1 MRVEQDG
8 RTLRK
13 ILAITLASDAEMIG
27 KESDTI
33 QIRVAGELMT
43 MSGLVGWIML
53 LLLLTTTQMQCTS
66 LGSFTKRL
74 RDMARQDTGK
84 RSQRL

>member
-13 ILAITLASDAEMIG
+13 TLAITLASDAEMIG
-27 KESDTI
+27 KESDIT

-43 MSGLVGWIML
+43 M
-53 LLLLTTTQMQCTS
+53 
-66 LGSFTKRL
+66 
-74 RDMARQDTGK
+74 
-84 RSQRL
+84 